1 MTLTAP
7 TPVVR
12 AATRPLSFAALSI
25 LTALTAI
32 APLSIDM
39 YLPGFPA
46 MVTELGATSSAIQLT
61 MTTFLLGMAIGQ
73 LVIGPLSDALGRRLP
88 LIAGSVLCL
97 VATVVCAV
105 APDATLLAV
114 ARFAAGFGGA
124 AGIVLARAMISDTA
138 EGPAVARLLGV
149 LSVIGVIAPVIA
161 PLAGGA
167 ITTAGGWRA
176 VFWVLAALLAVLLVG
191 VLIWG
196 RETLPRERRTR
207 GGLKA
212 VFASAGEVL
221 RNRAYVGYVLV
232 FGFSFAALFAYISA
246 SPFVIQ
252 TMLGFDAGTY
262 SLLFALNAVA
272 ITATSAAAAAL
283 AGKVDLRRMI
293 GIGLTVAVVAAVV
306 LLLLALS
313 GVPTLPTLIAFGV
326 LQASMGFIFGNATT
340 LAVGQAAEHAGTA
353 SAFLGFL
360 QFILAAATAPVVGLA
375 GEASAVPMGIAMVV
389 AMIVAVWAF
398 GFAKR
403 PRTR

>member
-97 VATVVCAV
+97 AATVVCAV

-167 ITTAGGWRA
+167 MTTGGWRA

-283 AGKVDLRRMI
+283 AGKVELRRMI
-293 GIGLTVAVVAAVV
+293 GIGLTVAVVAAFV

>member
-1 MTLTAP
+1 M
-7 TPVVR
+7 
-12 AATRPLSFAALSI
+12 
-25 LTALTAI
+25 
-32 APLSIDM
+32 
-39 YLPGFPA
+39 
-46 MVTELGATSSAIQLT
+46 
-61 MTTFLLGMAIGQ
+61 
-73 LVIGPLSDALGRRLP
+73 
-88 LIAGSVLCL
+88 
-97 VATVVCAV
+97 
-105 APDATLLAV
+105 
-114 ARFAAGFGGA
+114 
-124 AGIVLARAMISDTA
+124 
-138 EGPAVARLLGV
+138 
-149 LSVIGVIAPVIA
+149 
-161 PLAGGA
+161 
-167 ITTAGGWRA
+167 
-176 VFWVLAALLAVLLVG
+176 LLVG

-283 AGKVDLRRMI
+283 AGKVELRRMI
-293 GIGLTVAVVAAVV
+293 GIGLTVAVVAAFV